1 MGEHPTVDEDFHR
14 LVDSIYESAMDVAAM
29 PAALD
34 LFSRYTATGS
44 PRYLIWDKLAGH
56 ARLGVTPHG
65 CFTSGISLPE
75 GVIPPSDSSQPAHV
89 GAMLATAAPRTPWR
103 MVPPPL

>member
-1 MGEHPTVDEDFHR
+1 MGEHPTTDEDFHR
-14 LVDSIYESAMDVAAM
+14 LVDSIYESALDVAAM

-34 LFSRYTATGS
+34 LFSRYTCTGS

-65 CFTSGISLPE
+65 CFTSGVSMPDWLP
-75 GVIPPSDSSQPAHV
+75 GPLDLPHAGACCPP
-89 GAMLATAAPRTPWR
+89 
-103 MVPPPL
+103 